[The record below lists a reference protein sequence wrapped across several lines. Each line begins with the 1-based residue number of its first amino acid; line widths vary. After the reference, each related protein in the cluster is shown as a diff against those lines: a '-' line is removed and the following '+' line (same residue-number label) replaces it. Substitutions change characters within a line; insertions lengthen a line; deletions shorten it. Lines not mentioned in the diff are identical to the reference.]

1 MKLNREKLIEI
12 AKKVLYCISNP
23 RLLLCFGIAWM
34 ITNGW
39 SYVMMGIGTF
49 FGIQWMMAVSGAYL
63 AFLWLPISPEKIVTL
78 AIAIFLLK
86 KLFPHDTKTLGLL
99 HELHMK
105 TKALYQKE
113 KEKKK
118 QRRGKAHTK
127 NEDKDADSNEEMGV
141 SDSLE
146 ENEQGQQQVQSQK
159 HTDV

>member
-1 MKLNREKLIEI
+1 MKLNREKLIDI
-12 AKKVLYCISNP
+12 SKKVLYCISNP

-39 SYVMMGIGTF
+39 SYVMFGIGTF
-49 FGIQWMMAVSGAYL
+49 FGIQWMIAVSGAYL

-118 QRRGKAHTK
+118 RKKAHKK
-127 NEDKDADSNEEMGV
+127 NNGGDSVSNKEAGLSGSSNEKE
-141 SDSLE
+141 D
-146 ENEQGQQQVQSQK
+146 GQTQE
-159 HTDV
+159 HTDI